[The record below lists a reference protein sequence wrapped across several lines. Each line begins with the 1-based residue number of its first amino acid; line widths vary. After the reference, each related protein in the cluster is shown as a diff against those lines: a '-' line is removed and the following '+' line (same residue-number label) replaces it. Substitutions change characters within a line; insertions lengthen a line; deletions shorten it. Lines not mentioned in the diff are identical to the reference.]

1 MQPVSVRIERDEASF
16 TFHLSPFISDW
27 EGAKQTFVSCITRDF
42 GDILI
47 RVLPRDFSA
56 SLSSEPGDAWCTY
69 RMYGGSSAITLRP
82 DSLQFTFP
90 NLLDTDYP
98 VVNEIVRRG
107 TAVLLTKLGSYER
120 HVYSLTTN
128 RHLAPLTGIAAEAH
142 LAQFSSDEMVDAAA
156 AEPGMQYR
164 PSASFTLVGNADE
177 YRVLRRSVEQSEVL
191 PNGLFVTT
199 HIFVSA
205 SGPASFENE
214 LQWINWVC
222 RIADQAVGITYQ
234 TETEEVD
241 YGPGP

>member
-1 MQPVSVRIERDEASF
+1 MQPMPVRIDRDEVSF
-16 TFHLSPFISDW
+16 IFHLSPFISDW

-42 GDILI
+42 GDILM
-47 RVLPRDFSA
+47 RVLPRDFST
-56 SLSSEPGDAWCTY
+56 SFSSEPGDAWCTY
-69 RMYGGSSAITLRP
+69 RMYGGSSTMTLRP

-142 LAQFSSDEMVDAAA
+142 LARFSSDEMVNAAA

-164 PSASFTLVGNADE
+164 PSASFTLVGSADE

-205 SGPASFENE
+205 SGLSSFENE
-214 LQWINWVC
+214 LQWINRVC
-222 RIADQAVGITYQ
+222 RMADQAVGITYQ

-241 YGPGP
+241 YGLGP

>member
-1 MQPVSVRIERDEASF
+1 MQPMPVRIDRDEVSF

-42 GDILI
+42 GDIL
-47 RVLPRDFSA
+47 RRALPRDFNT
-56 SLSSEPGDAWCTY
+56 SLSSEPGEARCTY
-69 RMYGGSSAITLRP
+69 RMYGGSSTMTLRP
-82 DSLQFTFP
+82 DSLQFIFP

-107 TAVLLTKLGSYER
+107 TAVLLTKLDGYER
-120 HVYSLTTN
+120 HEYSLTTN
-128 RHLAPLTGIAAEAH
+128 RHLVPLAGIAEAY
-142 LAQFSSDEMVDAAA
+142 LAQFSSDEMANAAT
-156 AEPGMQYR
+156 AEPGMRYR
-164 PSASFTLVGNADE
+164 PSASFTLVGSTDE

-191 PNGLFVTT
+191 ANGLFVTT

-205 SGPASFENE
+205 SGLSSFEDE

-234 TETEEVD
+234 AETEEID
-241 YGPGP
+241 YGSDP